1 MGIEGRKK
9 LEGGLIER
17 RTQQRVRVMVEERRA
32 GGGVDV
38 EGKKVIKWM

>member
-1 MGIEGRKK
+1 MRVGRGK

-17 RTQQRVRVMVEERRA
+17 RKQQRVGVMVEERR
-32 GGGVDV
+32 VDV